1 MHFLSNRRTLPPE
14 AKRVTTLATVC
25 VGGSLEASRSTQYPY
40 RSGGPTGACRRVGLS
55 LPSRRY
61 VAQRR
66 IQRRSSTGRR
76 GKSVGRGVPTACRH
90 RSVLRIGCQASK
102 NERASSC
109 TPIRG
114 CLGDGVEGY
123 FGPLSA
129 AVHCSPRL
137 RLRETAVWGLAGG
150 LDRGYMICTRSP
162 LISVRARLNP

>member
-1 MHFLSNRRTLPPE
+1 MSNRRTLPPE

-66 IQRRSSTGRR
+66 IQRRAAAPAEEARASAAGFRRETG
-76 GKSVGRGVPTACRH
+76 CRH

-109 TPIRG
+109 TPSRG

-123 FGPLSA
+123 FGPLPA
-129 AVHCSPRL
+129 AVSARNCSLGSGGRGGGRRPSVPHRPEHCIA
-137 RLRETAVWGLAGG
+137 T
-150 LDRGYMICTRSP
+150 C
-162 LISVRARLNP
+162 